1 MLGQESEKLCHTHP
15 DHAEQIQAK
24 QQEIMQ
30 NWNELIGKRNFQFK
44 ISPLD
49 GAHVEQKTIFLAKF
63 LEVLTIA

>member
-30 NWNELIGKRNFQFK
+30 NWNELIGKRNF
-44 ISPLD
+44 
-49 GAHVEQKTIFLAKF
+49 
-63 LEVLTIA
+63 